1 MRSAQPWIRVS
12 LYTWEIRREDFVLM
26 SKMKIERFKN
36 GNRLAD
42 RGLTAPDVQA
52 VPDFMDYDI
61 KRQFLCLFHQLITD
75 LRGLKCTVWD
85 GFTFSQ
91 MNSRPHVSFFLQFLQ
106 VLIAQTKP
114 IHKSME
120 SRAADWLFS
129 LLVDVLK
136 INLHLLSL

>member
-36 GNRLAD
+36 RNRLAD

-61 KRQFLCLFHQLITD
+61 KRQFLCLFSPADNRPQGT
-75 LRGLKCTVWD
+75 
-85 GFTFSQ
+85 Q
-91 MNSRPHVSFFLQFLQ
+91 MYSVGWIYIQSNEQ
-106 VLIAQTKP
+106 
-114 IHKSME
+114 
-120 SRAADWLFS
+120 
-129 LLVDVLK
+129 
-136 INLHLLSL
+136 